1 MTDEAAALPINYLSQ
16 GDDDMSTT
24 LLTDERA
31 TSQPVHAAPRHR
43 NRGARVGAAGLAVAV
58 ALLGL
63 GAVMKSNA
71 SFAEDNVNRQLAEQ
85 RITFKPA
92 EALTPDERAKP
103 CLVRYAGQ
111 RLTTGA
117 QAECYANHFI
127 GTHLKSIAGGKTYS
141 EMREVQTTLRSQI
154 DRAQAAGDPAVADF
168 QRQLAEANGKKQALL
183 EGESV
188 RGLLLTSYGF
198 STLGSKAG
206 EAATVANLAGG
217 AMLVLSL
224 VVLASAA
231 SRRSRSSRS

>member
-1 MTDEAAALPINYLSQ
+1 
-16 GDDDMSTT
+16 MSTT

-31 TSQPVHAAPRHR
+31 TSQPVQVAPKRR
-43 NRGARVGAAGLAVAV
+43 SRTARVGAGGLALAV

-63 GAVMKSNA
+63 GAVMRSNA

-92 EALTPDERAKP
+92 HALTNDEKAKP
-103 CLVRYAGQ
+103 CLVRYAG
-111 RLTTGA
+111 RLLTTGA

-154 DRAQAAGDPAVADF
+154 ERAQASGDPALADF

-183 EGESV
+183 DGESV

-206 EAATVANLAGG
+206 QAATVANLAGG
-217 AMLVLSL
+217 AILILSL
-224 VVLASAA
+224 VVLAHAA
-231 SRRSRSSRS
+231 ARRSRT